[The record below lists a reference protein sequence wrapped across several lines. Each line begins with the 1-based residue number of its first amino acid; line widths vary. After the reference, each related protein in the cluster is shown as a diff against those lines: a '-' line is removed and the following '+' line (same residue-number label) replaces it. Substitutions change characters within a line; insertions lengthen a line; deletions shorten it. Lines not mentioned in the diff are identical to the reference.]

1 MTVSRKVEPGSDKME
16 ASIYRY
22 ILHHTWKD
30 QLWLIVLILMSL
42 PFVYI
47 GLEIPKTIINEVL
60 SGQSNRF
67 VFFTIEFDRVEFL
80 LLLSFAFLALIVVN
94 GILKYVINVYRGAL
108 GERMLRRFR
117 YTLYSR
123 VLRFPLP
130 HFKKVSAG
138 ELIPMITSESEPL
151 GGFIGDSIALPA
163 FQGGLL
169 LTYVGFI
176 FVQDIWLGLAAIA
189 LYPPQAYL
197 IPKLQR
203 KINKLSRQRVKSVRK
218 LAYRVG
224 ETVSSAADIRA
235 NDTGYLERADISY
248 RLGKIFKI
256 RNEIFRRK
264 FFIKFLNN
272 FLGQLTPFFFFSI
285 GGYLV
290 LQGRLTLGALVAV
303 LAAYKD
309 IGPPWKEL
317 LKFYQISEDTRV
329 KYAQIIK
336 QFEPENIQN
345 EELHFGVDEAGPR
358 FYKSVSGN
366 NVSLTAEYHHSKL
379 EGVNFNLLVP
389 EHTGILCAE
398 GETGKELGLLLSGLD
413 PPVLGDLRFDDYDV
427 KDLPEAALGK
437 NIGYCSPSSQLLN
450 VSVQD
455 NLLYGLKHRP
465 VEGDMA
471 LELPEPELVE
481 AKKSGNSIHN
491 VRTSWVDFH
500 TVGVQ
505 TQEEFEVFKDEVIS
519 AVELDQD
526 IMGLAQRLYLKGKSD
541 QELMKEIVAAR
552 TEVRDAIRDLDDGKL
567 IETFER
573 TVYSQNLTVAENLLF
588 GTPYDTAV
596 DLEDLTFT
604 QDVQDILSA
613 TELNKDLINVGL
625 EATRLMIE
633 LFENVDTDSDFFT
646 RYSFIEAS
654 KLSQYRELIEKIDI
668 SGTQRLSGRDSKLLI
683 SVALRIS
690 PAQHRLNL
698 ITPEIQG
705 QIIAA
710 RKLIMDKLGYDND
723 IIQFIDKDSYQ
734 SGMNVRANLLF
745 GKIAHDRRHLQ
756 DRIHQRLNQ
765 VLSTLGLGKTILN
778 RGLQFHCGE
787 AGANLPQTFRQKLLL
802 ARALIKNP
810 DVLIIEEPLSA
821 LNFESQKRI
830 FTNVKKLRDGKN
842 MIWIFSDKRFAE
854 EFDQVLSFDNSVS
867 VS

>member
-1 MTVSRKVEPGSDKME
+1 MTVSRKVEADSDKME

-67 VFFTIEFDRVEFL
+67 VFLTMEFDQVEFL
-80 LLLSFAFLALIVVN
+80 LLMSFAFLALILIN

-130 HFKKVSAG
+130 YFKKVSAG

-163 FQGGLL
+163 FEGGLL

-224 ETVSSAADIRA
+224 ETVSSAVDIRA

-248 RLGKIFKI
+248 RLGKIFRI
-256 RNEIFRRK
+256 RYEIYRRK

-317 LKFYQISEDTRV
+317 LKFYQIAEDTRV

-336 QFEPENIQN
+336 QFEPENIRN
-345 EELHFGVDEAGPR
+345 EELHLGIDVTGPR
-358 FYKSVSGN
+358 FSKSVSGN
-366 NVSLTAEYHHSKL
+366 NISLSAEHHHSKL
-379 EGVNFNLLVP
+379 EGINFNLSVP
-389 EHTGILCAE
+389 EHTGLLCAE
-398 GETGKELGLLLSGLD
+398 GETGKEVGLLLSGLD

-437 NIGYCSPSSQLLN
+437 NIGYCSPNSKLLN
-450 VSVQD
+450 VSVKD

-465 VEGDMA
+465 VEGGMA

-481 AKKSGNSIHN
+481 ATRSGNSIHN

-500 TVGVQ
+500 TVGTQ
-505 TQEEFEVFKDEVIS
+505 TQEEFEVFKDEVIN

-541 QELMKEIVAAR
+541 QELMKEIVDAR
-552 TEVRDAIRDLDDGKL
+552 TEVRNAIRDLDDGKL
-567 IETFER
+567 IETFET

-588 GTPYDTAV
+588 GTPYDLAA
-596 DLEDLTFT
+596 DLEDLAFA
-604 QDVQDILSA
+604 QEVQDILST
-613 TELNKDLINVGL
+613 TELNKDLIYVGL
-625 EATRLMIE
+625 EAARLMIE

-654 KLSQYRELIEKIDI
+654 KLSKYQELIEKIDS
-668 SGTQRLSGRDSKLLI
+668 SGTQSFSERDSKLLI

-690 PAQHRLNL
+690 PAQHRLSL
-698 ITPEIQG
+698 ITSEIQG
-705 QIIAA
+705 QIVAV
-710 RKLIMDKLGYDND
+710 RKLIMEELGYDND
-723 IIQFIDKDSYQ
+723 IIQFIDKDGYQ

-745 GKIAHDRRHLQ
+745 GKIAYDKRHLQ

-765 VLSTLGLGKTILN
+765 VLSTLGLGKVILN

-787 AGANLPQTFRQKLLL
+787 AGSNLPQTFRQKLLL

-867 VS
+867 GS